1 MIKKLDDETKL
12 RHISLGALENSF
24 CSAGG
29 KSSRKNVSKESTLA
43 IRLKPGIK
51 GLLK

>member
-1 MIKKLDDETKL
+1 MSPD
-12 RHISLGALENSF
+12 ALENSF

-29 KSSRKNVSKESTLA
+29 KSSRKNVSKESTPKA
-43 IRLKPGIK
+43 RLKPGIK